1 LEAEE
6 TVALKHKIQELAEVL
21 EQMYQ
26 DQLQAEDHPL
36 NHLMKLLL
44 E

>member
-6 TVALKHKIQELAEVL
+6 TVALKQMIQELAEVL

-26 DQLQAEDHPL
+26 DQLQVEEHQL
-36 NHLMKLLL
+36 NHLMKLLR